1 MHFSAHIESADSVRS
16 LLSEME
22 PVGGKELVMAITSII
37 EGIASVGDSQ
47 SPLLP
52 PTVFSCSCVPRIRL
66 CDYIER

>member
-1 MHFSAHIESADSVRS
+1 MSFSVYIELANIVRS

-22 PVGGKELVMAITSII
+22 PIGGKELVMAISSII
-37 EGIASVGDSQ
+37 EGTASVGDSQ

-52 PTVFSCSCVPRIRL
+52 PTVFSCSCVPRIYL